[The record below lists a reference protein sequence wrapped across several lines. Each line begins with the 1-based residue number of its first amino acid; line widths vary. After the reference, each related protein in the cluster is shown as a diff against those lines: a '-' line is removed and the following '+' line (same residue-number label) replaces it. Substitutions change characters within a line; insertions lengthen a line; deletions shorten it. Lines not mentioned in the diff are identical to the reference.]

1 MNTLKYERGDSKKM
15 KDIKDRI
22 KELRDETGLTRAE
35 LAQKL
40 EINKSSVTRYETG
53 EMRPTLDIMIKI
65 HNIFGVSLDWLAGL
79 ETGENIQYDMLI
91 KECVDSGITSDKL
104 KKAIEFIKEI

>member
-1 MNTLKYERGDSKKM
+1 M

-22 KELRDETGLTRAE
+22 KELRDETGITRAE

-65 HNIFGVSLDWLAGL
+65 HDIFGVSLDWLAGL

-104 KKAIEFIKEI
+104 KKAIEFIKEM

>member
-1 MNTLKYERGDSKKM
+1 M

-22 KELRDETGLTRAE
+22 RELREVNGLTRVE
-35 LAQKL
+35 MAQKL
-40 EINKSSVTRYETG
+40 SVNKSSITRYETG
-53 EMRPTLDIMIKI
+53 EMKPTLDIMILM

-79 ETGENIQYDMLI
+79 DNGESIKYDMLI
-91 KECVDSGITSDKL
+91 KECVESGITHEKL